1 MFMDKIA
8 LVTGSSSGIGF
19 ETSLALAREGYHTYA
34 SMRDTKK
41 GTKIQEIARKE
52 NIPITVIPLDV
63 DKPESIKSAINQIM
77 AENKRIDVLVNNAGY
92 GVFGCLE
99 DLTIDELKAQ
109 FDTNFFSIVRLIQ
122 EVVPIMRNRKT
133 GAIVNISSVAGKIGF
148 PGSPA
153 YISSKFALEGLSE
166 CLRYELSPFGIN
178 TIIIEPGVIKTNFF
192 DSMKMPKN
200 AKPDSPYKD
209 ITNKVV
215 AGVKM
220 MAEMGTPPKEVADV
234 IIKALKENNPLP
246 RYPVGNDALMFLE
259 AKKMK
264 TDIEFEN
271 YLKKELF

>member
-1 MFMDKIA
+1 MDKVA
-8 LVTGSSSGIGF
+8 LVTGCSSGIGF
-19 ETSLALAREGYHTYA
+19 ETALALAREGYQTYA

-41 GTKIQEIARKE
+41 GTSIQEIAKKE
-52 NIPITVIPLDV
+52 NLPILIIPLDV
-63 DKPESIKSAINQIM
+63 DKPESITSAIKQVM
-77 AENKRIDVLVNNAGY
+77 SEKKRIDVLVNNAGY
-92 GVFGCLE
+92 GIFGCLE

-109 FDTNFFSIVRLIQ
+109 FETNFFAVARLIQ
-122 EVVPIMRNRKT
+122 EVAPIMRAQKSGT
-133 GAIVNISSVAGKIGF
+133 IVNVSSVAGRIGF

-166 CLRYELSPFGIN
+166 CLRYELSPFGVN

-192 DSMKMPKN
+192 GSMKMPKN
-200 AKPDSPYKD
+200 AKPDSPYAD

-220 MAEMGTPPKEVADV
+220 MAEMGTPPKEVAETIV
-234 IIKALKENNPLP
+234 KALKEKNPLP
-246 RYPVGNDALMFLE
+246 RYPVGNDAMMFLE

>member
-1 MFMDKIA
+1 MDKVA
-8 LVTGSSSGIGF
+8 LVTGCSSGIGF
-19 ETSLALAREGYHTYA
+19 ETALALAREGYHTYA

-41 GTKIQEIARKE
+41 GAKIQEIVKKE
-52 NIPITVIPLDV
+52 NLPITIIPLDV
-63 DKPESIKSAINQIM
+63 DKPESISSAIKQVM
-77 AENKRIDVLVNNAGY
+77 TEKKRIDVLVNNAGY
-92 GVFGCLE
+92 GIFGCLE

-109 FDTNFFSIVRLIQ
+109 FETNFFAVARLIQ
-122 EVVPIMRNRKT
+122 EVAPIMRSQKS
-133 GAIVNISSVAGKIGF
+133 GAIVNVSSVAGRIGF

-166 CLRYELSPFGIN
+166 CLRYELSPFGVN

-192 DSMKMPKN
+192 GSMRMPKN

-220 MAEMGTPPKEVADV
+220 MAEMGTPPKEVAETIV
-234 IIKALKENNPLP
+234 KALKEKNPLP
-246 RYPVGNDALMFLE
+246 RYPVGNDAIMFLE

>member
-1 MFMDKIA
+1 MDKIA

-41 GTKIQEIARKE
+41 GTKIQEIAKKE
-52 NIPITVIPLDV
+52 NLPITVIPLDV
-63 DKPESIKSAINQIM
+63 DKPESIKDAINQIM
-77 AENKRIDVLVNNAGY
+77 AKSKRIDVLVNNAGY

-109 FDTNFFSIVRLIQ
+109 FDTNFFSVVRLIQ
-122 EVVPIMRNRKT
+122 EVAPIMRNQKA

-220 MAEMGTPPKEVADV
+220 MAEMGDRKSVV
-234 IIKALKENNPLP
+234 
-246 RYPVGNDALMFLE
+246 
-259 AKKMK
+259 
-264 TDIEFEN
+264 
-271 YLKKELF
+271 

>member
-1 MFMDKIA
+1 MDKIA

-41 GTKIQEIARKE
+41 GAKIQEVAKKE
-52 NIPITVIPLDV
+52 NLPITIIPLDV
-63 DKPESIKSAINQIM
+63 DKPESIKAAISQIIS
-77 AENKRIDVLVNNAGY
+77 ESKRIDVLVNNAGY

-99 DLTIDELKAQ
+99 DLTVDELKAQ
-109 FDTNFFSIVRLIQ
+109 FDTNFFSVVRLIQ
-122 EVVPIMRNRKT
+122 EIAPIMRNQKT

-166 CLRYELSPFGIN
+166 CLRYELSPFGVN

-234 IIKALKENNPLP
+234 IIKALKEKNPLP
-246 RYPVGNDALMFLE
+246 RYPVGNDASMFLE

>member
-1 MFMDKIA
+1 MDKVA
-8 LVTGSSSGIGF
+8 LVTGSSSGIGY
-19 ETSLALAREGYHTYA
+19 ETSLALAREGYFTYA

-41 GTKIQEIARKE
+41 AQQIQDIAKKE
-52 NIPITVIPLDV
+52 NLPISVIPLDV
-63 DKPESIKSAINQIM
+63 DKPETVQAAIKHIM
-77 AENKRIDVLVNNAGY
+77 SEKKRIDVLVNNAGY
-92 GVFGCLE
+92 GIFGCLE
-99 DLTIDELKAQ
+99 DLSMDELKSQ
-109 FDTNFFSIVRLIQ
+109 FETNFFAIARIIQ
-122 EVVPIMRNRKT
+122 EVTPIMRAQKSGT
-133 GAIVNISSVAGKIGF
+133 IINISSVAGRIGF
-148 PGSPA
+148 PASPA

-192 DSMKMPKN
+192 GSMRMPKN
-200 AKPDSPYKD
+200 VKPDSPYKD

-220 MAEMGTPPKEVADV
+220 MSEMGTPPKEVADV
-234 IIKALKENNPLP
+234 IIKSLKEKNPLP
-246 RYPVGNDALMFLE
+246 RYPVGNDAQMFLE

>member
-1 MFMDKIA
+1 MDKVA
-8 LVTGSSSGIGF
+8 LVTGCSSGIGF
-19 ETSLALAREGYHTYA
+19 ETALALARENYHTYA

-41 GTKIQEIARKE
+41 GSKIQEIAKKE
-52 NIPITVIPLDV
+52 NLAITVIALDV
-63 DKPESIKSAINQIM
+63 DKPESIKSVIKQIIS
-77 AENKRIDVLVNNAGY
+77 EKKRIDVLVNNAGY
-92 GVFGCLE
+92 GIFGCLE

-109 FDTNFFSIVRLIQ
+109 FETNFFAVARLIQ
-122 EVVPIMRNRKT
+122 EVAPIMRAQNSGT
-133 GAIVNISSVAGKIGF
+133 IVNVSSVAGKIGF

-166 CLRYELSPFGIN
+166 CLRYELSPFGVN

-192 DSMKMPKN
+192 GSMKMPKN
-200 AKPDSPYKD
+200 LNPDSPYKD

-220 MAEMGTPPKEVADV
+220 MAEMGTPPSEVAEV
-234 IIKALKENNPLP
+234 IIKAINEKNPLP
-246 RYPVGNDALMFLE
+246 RYPVGNDAIMFLE

>member
-1 MFMDKIA
+1 MDKVA

-41 GTKIQEIARKE
+41 GATIQEIAKKE
-52 NIPITVIPLDV
+52 NLSINVIPLDV
-63 DKPESIKSAINQIM
+63 DKPESIKSAINHIM
-77 AENKRIDVLVNNAGY
+77 SEKKRIDVLVNNAGY

-99 DLTIDELKAQ
+99 DLTVDELKAQ
-109 FDTNFFSIVRLIQ
+109 FDTNFFSVVRLIQ
-122 EVVPIMRNRKT
+122 EVAPIMRNQKT
-133 GAIVNISSVAGKIGF
+133 GTIVNISSVAGKIGF

-166 CLRYELSPFGIN
+166 CLRYELSPFGVN

-192 DSMKMPKN
+192 GSMKMPKN

-220 MAEMGTPPKEVADV
+220 MAEMGTPPKEVAEV
-234 IIKALKENNPLP
+234 IIKALNEKDPLP

>member
-1 MFMDKIA
+1 MDKVA

-41 GTKIQEIARKE
+41 GAKIQEIAKKE
-52 NIPITVIPLDV
+52 NLPITVIPLDV
-63 DKPESIKSAINQIM
+63 DKPVSIKDAINQIM
-77 AENKRIDVLVNNAGY
+77 AESKRIDVLVNNAGY

-109 FDTNFFSIVRLIQ
+109 FDTNFFSVVRLIQ
-122 EVVPIMRNRKT
+122 EVAPIMRNQKA

-215 AGVKM
+215 AGIKM
-220 MAEMGTPPKEVADV
+220 MAEMGTPPNEVAEV
-234 IIKALKENNPLP
+234 IIKALKEKNPLP
-246 RYPVGNDALMFLE
+246 RYPVGNDASMFLE

>member
-1 MFMDKIA
+1 MDKIA

-41 GTKIQEIARKE
+41 GAKIQEIAKKE
-52 NIPITVIPLDV
+52 NLPITIIPLDV
-63 DKPESIKSAINQIM
+63 DKPESIKAAINQIM
-77 AENKRIDVLVNNAGY
+77 AESKRIDVLVNNAGY

-99 DLTIDELKAQ
+99 DLTVDELKAQ
-109 FDTNFFSIVRLIQ
+109 FDTNFFSVVRLIQ
-122 EVVPIMRNRKT
+122 EIAPIMRNQKT

-166 CLRYELSPFGIN
+166 CLRYELSPFGVN

-200 AKPDSPYKD
+200 AKPDSPYKE

-234 IIKALKENNPLP
+234 IIKALKEKNPLP
-246 RYPVGNDALMFLE
+246 RYPVGNDASMFLE